1 MNSLYAEILKF
12 LVHEAYYRWISNQQ
26 ANTTHAVQQ
35 TREGPIHLG
44 YALLQHMTH
53 MYLFQ
58 VMTFPKNLRSQ
69 NKSVVKSQK
78 GFISFWKRKRE
89 QKKNKETH
97 PQSSNYCF
105 ITLIKNIR
113 MPFLGIISD
122 AYSDFKAT
130 TLYSIKAQQKYSQ
143 FLYYEEIQK
152 KHYRLSRSHLPQQFI
167 NSLILTGATKLPT
180 AASLL
185 EDSVGVL
192 RNEGQH
198 VSITLSPKHEIQ
210 AIRNRT

>member
-78 GFISFWKRKRE
+78 SFISFWKRKRE

-143 FLYYEEIQK
+143 FLYYEEIQR
-152 KHYRLSRSHLPQQFI
+152 KHYRLSWSHLPQQFI

-185 EDSVGVL
+185 EDSVGIL

-198 VSITLSPKHEIQ
+198 VSITL
-210 AIRNRT
+210 

>member
-26 ANTTHAVQQ
+26 ANTTHAVQ
-35 TREGPIHLG
+35 TRVGPIHLG
-44 YALLQHMTH
+44 YALLQRMTH
-53 MYLFQ
+53 MYIFQ
-58 VMTFPKNLRSQ
+58 IMTFPKNLRSQ

-78 GFISFWKRKRE
+78 SFISFWKRKTE

-113 MPFLGIISD
+113 MPFLGVISD

-130 TLYSIKAQQKYSQ
+130 ILSSIKAQQKYSQ

-152 KHYRLSRSHLPQQFI
+152 KHYRLSWSHLPQQFI

-180 AASLL
+180 AAFLL
-185 EDSVGVL
+185 EDSVGIL
-192 RNEGQH
+192 CNGWQH
-198 VSITLSPKHEIQ
+198 VSITL
-210 AIRNRT
+210 